1 MQVEGD
7 EQDHLF
13 QPDRPPR
20 GRRSPVQV
28 VGGGRP
34 SHCSGS
40 AGDHRQ
46 PRHVITELEIH
57 G

>member
-46 PRHVITELEIH
+46 PRHVITE
-57 G
+57 